1 MLFINK
7 NTQKMKNAVDQQKI
21 KKSVKYII
29 MHGWEV
35 IDLSFEIS
43 SRITWQFINC

>member
-21 KKSVKYII
+21 KKKC
-29 MHGWEV
+29 EV
-35 IDLSFEIS
+35 YYHAWLRSNRFK
-43 SRITWQFINC
+43 F